1 MPSRLWRPGIRRMPE
16 LPEVELTRR
25 HLEPVL
31 CGSRIERVAVR
42 RERVVRGQPAPGD
55 FISRLQGR
63 RVKGLARR
71 GKYLLADVGDGL
83 TWLTHLGMSGRVSL
97 AAPGSPE
104 VRHTSYVVSLAEG
117 PEVRLI
123 DPRTF
128 GQTAVLTGAEL
139 AAAGPSRLGPDA
151 LEELPSTRWL
161 TGRLAERKAPIKVL
175 LLDQRL
181 LAGLGNIYA
190 DEVLYRARLRPD
202 RPAGSLTRP
211 EVAALRRSVRPVL
224 EAGLR
229 YGGTSLA
236 DLAYLLPDGR
246 TGQFLPRL
254 RAYGRAGRPCR
265 RCGIEIVRIVQQGRS
280 AYFCP
285 GCQR

>member
-1 MPSRLWRPGIRRMPE
+1 MPE

-25 HLEPVL
+25 HLEPVVRGAL
-31 CGSRIERVAVR
+31 IDRVAVR
-42 RERVVRGQPAPGD
+42 GERVVRRQPRPAD
-55 FISRLQGR
+55 FPARLRGR
-63 RVKGLARR
+63 RVAGLSRR

-97 AAPGSPE
+97 AAPGTPE
-104 VRHTSYVVSLAEG
+104 PPHTALVVELAAG

-128 GQTAVLTGAEL
+128 GHSAVLTPAEL
-139 AAAGPSRLGPDA
+139 ALTGSARLGPDA
-151 LEELPSTRWL
+151 LEELPSSRWL
-161 TGRLAERKAPIKVL
+161 AARLAGRTAPIKVL

-202 RPAGSLTRP
+202 RPAGSLTRE

-229 YGGTSLA
+229 HGGTSLA

-246 TGQFLPRL
+246 TGEFLPRL

-265 RCGIEIVRIVQQGRS
+265 RCRGEIVRIVQQGRS
-280 AYFCP
+280 AFFCP

>member
-1 MPSRLWRPGIRRMPE
+1 MPSRLWGPGKRRMPE

-31 CGSRIERVAVR
+31 RGSRIERVAVR
-42 RERVVRGQPAPGD
+42 GERVT
-55 FISRLQGR
+55 RLQPHRDDFAVRLAGR
-63 RVKGLARR
+63 RVRGLARR
-71 GKYLLADVGDGL
+71 GKYLLADVGAGL
-83 TWLTHLGMSGRVSL
+83 TWLTHLGMSGRVSV
-97 AAPGSPE
+97 AAPGAPE
-104 VRHTSYVVSLAEG
+104 APHTSLVVGLRGG

-128 GQTAVLTGAEL
+128 GHSAVLTPGEL

-161 TGRLAERKAPIKVL
+161 AARLAGRTAPIKAL

-202 RPAGSLTRP
+202 RRAGSLAHT

-229 YGGTSLA
+229 HGGTSLA

-246 TGQFLPRL
+246 TGRFLPRL
-254 RAYGRAGRPCR
+254 GAYGRAGRPCR
-265 RCGIEIVRIVQQGRS
+265 RCGEPIVRLVLHGRS
-280 AYFCP
+280 AFFCP
-285 GCQR
+285 GCQQ

>member
-1 MPSRLWRPGIRRMPE
+1 MPE

-31 CGSRIERVAVR
+31 RGTRIARVAVR
-42 RERVVRGQPAPGD
+42 GDRVLRGQPSPGD
-55 FISRLQGR
+55 FTARLAGR
-63 RVKGLARR
+63 RVLALGRR
-71 GKYLLADVGDGL
+71 GKYLLADVGEGL
-83 TWLTHLGMSGRVSL
+83 TWLTHLGMSGRVSVVPPGAPE
-97 AAPGSPE
+97 AA
-104 VRHTSYVVSLAEG
+104 HTALVVGLQDG

-128 GQTAVLTGAEL
+128 GQTAVLTPGEL
-139 AAAGPSRLGPDA
+139 DLAGPARLGPDA
-151 LEELPSTRWL
+151 LEELPTSRWL
-161 TGRLAERKAPIKVL
+161 AARLAGRTAPIKAL

-181 LAGLGNIYA
+181 LSGLGNIYA
-190 DEVLYRARLRPD
+190 DEVLHRARLRPD
-202 RPAGSLTRP
+202 RPAGSLDRQ
-211 EVAALRRSVRPVL
+211 EVAALRGAVRPVL

-229 YGGTSLA
+229 HGGTSLA

-246 TGQFLPRL
+246 TGEFLPRL

-265 RCGIEIVRIVQQGRS
+265 RCGTAIVRIVQHGRS
-280 AYFCP
+280 AFFCP

>member
-1 MPSRLWRPGIRRMPE
+1 MPE

-31 CGSRIERVAVR
+31 RGARIGRVAVR
-42 RERVVRGQPAPGD
+42 GERVVRRQPHARD
-55 FISRLQGR
+55 FATRLQGR
-63 RVKGLARR
+63 QVLGLARR
-71 GKYLLADVGDGL
+71 GKFLLADVGDRL

-97 AAPGSPE
+97 AAPGAPE
-104 VRHTSYVVSLAEG
+104 PPHTSLVVELHDG

-128 GQTAVLTGAEL
+128 GHTAVLTPDEL
-139 AAAGPSRLGPDA
+139 ALAGPSRLGPDA
-151 LEELPSTRWL
+151 LEELPSSRWL
-161 TGRLAERKAPIKVL
+161 AARLAGRTAPIKVL

-190 DEVLYRARLRPD
+190 DEVLHRARLRPD
-202 RPAGSLTRP
+202 RPGGSLTRE

-229 YGGTSLA
+229 HGGTSLA

-265 RCGIEIVRIVQQGRS
+265 RCGADIVRIVQQGRS
-280 AYFCP
+280 AFFCP
-285 GCQR
+285 RCQQ

>member
-1 MPSRLWRPGIRRMPE
+1 MPE

-31 CGSRIERVAVR
+31 GGSRIQRVAVR
-42 RERVVRGQPAPGD
+42 GERVVRRQPRPEE
-55 FISRLQGR
+55 FVPRLQGR
-63 RVKGLARR
+63 RVHGLSRR

-83 TWLTHLGMSGRVSL
+83 TWLVHLGMSGRVS
-97 AAPGSPE
+97 
-104 VRHTSYVVSLAEG
+104 VVSPGTPEPPHTAVVVGLRHG

-128 GQTAVLTGAEL
+128 GYTAVLTPGEL

-151 LEELPSTRWL
+151 LDALPPVRWL
-161 TGRLAERKAPIKVL
+161 VARLAGRKAPIKVL

-202 RPAGSLTRP
+202 RPAGSLLRD
-211 EVAALRRSVRPVL
+211 EVAALRHSVRPIL
-224 EAGLR
+224 HAGLR
-229 YGGTSLA
+229 HGGTSLA

-246 TGQFLPRL
+246 TGRFLPRL
-254 RAYGRAGRPCR
+254 RAYGRVGQPCR
-265 RCGIEIVRIVQQGRS
+265 RCGVPIVRLVLQGRS
-280 AYFCP
+280 AFFCP
-285 GCQR
+285 RCQQ

>member
-1 MPSRLWRPGIRRMPE
+1 MPE

-31 CGSRIERVAVR
+31 CGARIAWVSVRGERVLR
-42 RERVVRGQPAPGD
+42 RQPRPEDFAP
-55 FISRLQGR
+55 RLAGR
-63 RVKGLARR
+63 RVRGLGRR
-71 GKYLLADVGDGL
+71 GKFLLADVGDGL
-83 TWLTHLGMSGRVSL
+83 TWLTHLGMSGRVSVAVPGTPEAPHTALVVGL
-97 AAPGSPE
+97 AD
-104 VRHTSYVVSLAEG
+104 G

-128 GQTAVLTGAEL
+128 GQTAVLSPPEL
-139 AAAGPSRLGPDA
+139 AAATPARLGPDA
-151 LEELPSTRWL
+151 LEELPSSRWL
-161 TGRLAERKAPIKVL
+161 AARLAGRTAPIKVL

-181 LAGLGNIYA
+181 LSGLGNIYA
-190 DEVLYRARLRPD
+190 DEVLHRARLRPD
-202 RPAGSLTRP
+202 RPAGSLDRR
-211 EVAALRRSVRPVL
+211 EVAALRSAVRPVL

-229 YGGTSLA
+229 HGGTSLA

-246 TGQFLPRL
+246 TGEFLPRL

-265 RCGIEIVRIVQQGRS
+265 RCGVPIVRIVQHGRS